1 MKKQTKT
8 TAQLENSI
16 SRLRRAIYVVAALFV
31 LIAADHVTKWIAIA
45 SLKES
50 SEVYVFLGNLF
61 RLQYAENTGAFLS
74 LGAGL
79 PDGIRSLIMTGLNGV
94 ILAGLIAYLFA
105 ARRIPIFPAI
115 ALTLIAG
122 GGIGNLIDRI
132 FRDGRVVDFMNMGIT
147 TNGFSLRTG
156 VFNIAD
162 VAIMAGLFLII
173 AHELLNIRKHSD
185 NAIS

>member
-1 MKKQTKT
+1 MKEKKKT
-8 TAQLENSI
+8 QPESST
-16 SRLRRAIYVVAALFV
+16 SRSLRAAYVVAAIFILV
-31 LIAADHVTKWIAIA
+31 VADHITKWIAIVT
-45 SLKES
+45 LKES
-50 SEVYVFLGNLF
+50 NEVYIFLGNLF

-94 ILAGLIAYLFA
+94 ILAGLIIYLFA
-105 ARRIPIFPAI
+105 ARRIPLFPAV

-147 TNGFSLRTG
+147 TGGFSLRTG

-162 VAIMAGLFLII
+162 IAIMAGLFLII
-173 AHELLNIRKHSD
+173 AHEVINIRKKDIKPVS
-185 NAIS
+185 

>member
-1 MKKQTKT
+1 
-8 TAQLENSI
+8 
-16 SRLRRAIYVVAALFV
+16 LRDSGDVHI
-31 LIAADHVTKWIAIA
+31 
-45 SLKES
+45 
-50 SEVYVFLGNLF
+50 FLGNLF

-79 PDGIRSLIMTGLNGV
+79 PDGIRTLIMTGLNTI
-94 ILAGLIAYLFA
+94 ILGGLICYLFA
-105 ARRIPIFPAI
+105 VKQIALFPAL

-147 TNGFSLRTG
+147 TSGFSLRTG

-162 VAIMAGLFLII
+162 IAIMAGLFLII
-173 AHELLNIRKHSD
+173 AHEIFFARKNDDTPPSGK
-185 NAIS
+185 

>member
-1 MKKQTKT
+1 MNRSQ
-8 TAQLENSI
+8 
-16 SRLRRAIYVVAALFV
+16 RALYIVTALFLLV
-31 LIAADHVTKWIAIA
+31 IADHVTKWVAIN
-45 SLKES
+45 SLKETG
-50 SEVYVFLGNLF
+50 EVYVFLGNLF

-79 PDGIRSLIMTGLNGV
+79 PDGLRRFIMTGVNAL
-94 ILAGLIAYLFA
+94 ILGGLLCYLFA
-105 ARRIPIFPAI
+105 AKKIPLFPAC

-147 TNGFSLRTG
+147 TGSFSLRTG
-156 VFNIAD
+156 IFNVAD

-173 AHELLNIRKHSD
+173 LHELLNIRKRDVKESE
-185 NAIS
+185 